1 MHWLAHLVMSLLAAL
16 MSIALYVRAGES
28 ISVFILTLLGVVRP
42 DLGVVVA
49 PCVILYYC
57 TRHLLP

>member
-1 MHWLAHLVMSLLAAL
+1 MHWLIHLVLSLLAAL

-28 ISVFILTLLGVVRP
+28 ISVLILILLGLVRP
-42 DLGVVVA
+42 DIGVVVS

-57 TRHLLP
+57 TRHMLP